1 MKARAFICAL
11 LIGMSAASA
20 QSVCSCTVNNEEQK
34 ICGEIDNP
42 AETKFILN
50 FPPEIG
56 SIGSVSCEIL
66 DGFAP
71 SPYLGGLKILFTFYF
86 IDSQCGTITKKVYL
100 HSSLDGWKKIQ

>member
-42 AETKFILN
+42 AETKFI
-50 FPPEIG
+50 
-56 SIGSVSCEIL
+56 
-66 DGFAP
+66 
-71 SPYLGGLKILFTFYF
+71 
-86 IDSQCGTITKKVYL
+86 
-100 HSSLDGWKKIQ
+100 